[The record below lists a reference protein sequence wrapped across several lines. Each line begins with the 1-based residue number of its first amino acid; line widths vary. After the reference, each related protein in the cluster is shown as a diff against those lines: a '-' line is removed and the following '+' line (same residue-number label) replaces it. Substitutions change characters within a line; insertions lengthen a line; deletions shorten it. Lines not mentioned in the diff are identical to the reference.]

1 MKRFMSRQSGERV
14 CRDATSGLV
23 ALHLL
28 GIQSR
33 LIRAGTHAAA
43 GVALSPDFIRRAQFC
58 VDDGDAAAPSTATDK
73 K

>member
-1 MKRFMSRQSGERV
+1 MKGFMGRQSSERV
-14 CRDATSGLV
+14 CRDATSGL
-23 ALHLL
+23 A
-28 GIQSR
+28 
-33 LIRAGTHAAA
+33 AGTHAAA